1 MIEAGI
7 DEFSNWYLLNRER
20 LLNHLYSWK
29 DQGLATKEQFLS
41 EWPLERLMD
50 MPLDDYVIGFG
61 ENNESLCYELEFGK
75 YQMLYMSILGGT
87 SGKYGLYYSK
97 ESHDFRDSNNKHIPS
112 SEVIRS
118 FVSLK
123 YQLMEILDAGLKYDF
138 SQKCLNN
145 QYTDDFESKNIFST
159 KPALITKLL
168 CIYSKGGLYSGY
180 NMRHEQQL
188 IWDKFVPLRGNGY
201 YKQNYL
207 ITKMIS
213 NRFPELNG
221 DALSSVLVDYKDHV
235 LSSDDIELVI

>member
-7 DEFSNWYLLNRER
+7 DDFSNWYLSNRGYLLNR
-20 LLNHLYSWK
+20 LYSWK
-29 DQGLATKEQFLS
+29 KQGLATKELFIS
-41 EWPLERLMD
+41 EWPLERLMN

-61 ENNESLCYELEFGK
+61 ENNESFCYELEFGK

-87 SGKYGLYYSK
+87 SGKYGLYYAKDSN
-97 ESHDFRDSNNKHIPS
+97 DFRDSNNKHIPS
-112 SEVIRS
+112 NEVIRS

-123 YQLMEILDAGLKYDF
+123 YQLIEILNAGLNYDF
-138 SQKCLNN
+138 SQQCLND
-145 QYTDDFESKNIFST
+145 QYADDFESKNIFST

-168 CIYSKGGLYSGY
+168 CIHSDAALYSGY

-188 IWDKFVPLRGNGY
+188 IWDKFVPLKGNGY

-213 NRFPELNG
+213 NKFPELNG
-221 DALSSVLVDYKDHV
+221 NALSSVLVDYKDHV
-235 LSSDDIELVI
+235 LSSDDVELVI